1 MSHPVP
7 PGLRGSPVPRSAAL
21 DLEDLLAEIRRRAA
35 GAQASQDR
43 MSGLLDAVVA
53 MSADLDLGTVLLRI
67 VESACRVVHSR
78 YGALGVVDEL
88 SGQLVEFVTHGLA
101 RDERESIGEA
111 PCGRGVLADITRG
124 GAVRIDDIAEHPE
137 SVGYPPNHPIMKT
150 LLAVP
155 IQVRAKRFG
164 TLYVTDRI
172 DGAPFDADDEAVLA
186 ALAAAAGV
194 AIENA
199 QLFRRARRHQEWTE
213 AIGELT
219 QTLLEGRHE
228 RAALARM
235 VKRARD
241 LGNAE
246 LAMMAVDDGTG
257 RLVIQAAERA
267 TPADGSSGSPAPL
280 GQLLEGS
287 RWRLL
292 LASRVPLLL
301 VSQPGDAAGGELSAE
316 LRGRFALPGHGATAL
331 VPITVGEVEVGLIA
345 LAWNL
350 EHQLEATETM
360 EMLTTFGKQMGLA
373 IEAARAQRQR
383 ARTTVLEDRD
393 RIARD
398 MHDHVIQRLYA
409 AGLSLQA
416 AGRVTDGWLATKLDG
431 AVADLDAAVK
441 DIRHA
446 IFELNHPIPE
456 GGLGPELEAL
466 VEKAGEGFG
475 FVPNLAIEGLL
486 SEIPFE
492 LEADVVAVVREAL
505 SNSVRHARASD
516 ADVRVSTLEDLVITV
531 TDNGVGIAPGA
542 PRRGLTNLAERAR
555 ARGGGCRIV
564 AMDPGTRVVWSV
576 PLPQD
581 VAPPAAERG
590 VSVAGGA
597 WGSAPGGAG
606 ALGEGV

>member
-1 MSHPVP
+1 MT
-7 PGLRGSPVPRSAAL
+7 PGVRGSRVPRSAAL

-67 VESACRVVHSR
+67 VESACRVSHSR

-101 RDERESIGEA
+101 RTQRESIGQA
-111 PCGRGVLADITRG
+111 PCRQGVLADITRSG
-124 GAVRIDDIAEHPE
+124 TVRIDDLPSHPE
-137 SVGYPPNHPIMKT
+137 FAGYPPNHPTMKT
-150 LLAVP
+150 LLSVP

-164 TLYVTDRI
+164 TLYVTDRV
-172 DGAPFDADDEAVLA
+172 DGEPFDADDEAVLA

-199 QLFRRARRHQEWTE
+199 QLFRRARRQQKWTE

-246 LAMMAVDDGTG
+246 LAVMAVDDGTG
-257 RLVIQAAERA
+257 RLVIRAAERA
-267 TPADGSSGSPAPL
+267 TPAHGPSGPAPAPL
-280 GQLLEGS
+280 GEMLQGS

-316 LRGRFALPGHGATAL
+316 LRGRFALPRHGATAL

-441 DIRHA
+441 DIRHT

-531 TDNGVGIAPGA
+531 TDNGVGIAPDA
-542 PRRGLTNLAERAR
+542 PRRGLTNLADRAK
-555 ARGGGCRIV
+555 ARGGVCRIV
-564 AMDPGTRVVWSV
+564 ALGAGTQVVWRV

-581 VAPPAAERG
+581 VTPPVADRG
-590 VSVAGGA
+590 D
-597 WGSAPGGAG
+597 P
-606 ALGEGV
+606 

>member
-1 MSHPVP
+1 MTHPVP
-7 PGLRGSPVPRSAAL
+7 PGLRGTPVPRPAAL
-21 DLEDLLAEIRRRAA
+21 DLEDLLDEIRRRAA
-35 GAQASQDR
+35 GARASQDR

-53 MSADLDLGTVLLRI
+53 MSADLDLGAVLSRI
-67 VESACRVVHSR
+67 VESACRVVHCR
-78 YGALGVVDEL
+78 YGALGVIDEL
-88 SGQLVEFVTHGLA
+88 SGQLVEFVTHGLSPQ
-101 RDERESIGEA
+101 ERESIGEV
-111 PCGRGVLADITRG
+111 PSGRGVLADIT
-124 GAVRIDDIAEHPE
+124 GAGPMRIDDVSIPPE
-137 SVGYPPNHPIMKT
+137 AVGYPPNYPTMRS

-155 IQVRAKRFG
+155 IQVRARRFG
-164 TLYVTDRI
+164 TLSVTDRL
-172 DGAPFDADDEAVLA
+172 DGEPFDADDEAVLA

-199 QLFRRARRHQEWTE
+199 QLFRRARRHQKWT
-213 AIGELT
+213 AAMGELT

-235 VKRARD
+235 VKRSRE
-241 LGNAE
+241 LGNAQ

-267 TPADGSSGSPAPL
+267 VPATDGAGMAGAPVPVPL
-280 GQLLEGS
+280 GEALEGS

-301 VSQPGDAAGGELSAE
+301 VSQPEDAAEGELSAD
-316 LRGRFALPGHGATAL
+316 LRRRFALPRHGATAL

-350 EHQLEATETM
+350 EYQFEVTETM
-360 EMLTTFGKQMGLA
+360 EMLTTFGRQMGLA

-416 AGRVTDGWLATKLDG
+416 GARVTDGWLATKLLG

-486 SEIPFE
+486 SEVPFE

-505 SNSVRHARASD
+505 SNSVRHAHATD
-516 ADVRVSTLEDLVITV
+516 ADVRVSTVEDLVITV
-531 TDNGVGIAPGA
+531 TDNGVGISPDA
-542 PRRGLTNLAERAR
+542 PRRGLSNLSERAA
-555 ARGGGCRIV
+555 ARGGRCRIV
-564 AMDPGTRVVWSV
+564 ALDPGTRVIWTV
-576 PLPQD
+576 PLPHD
-581 VAPPAAERG
+581 VAPPAAD
-590 VSVAGGA
+590 
-597 WGSAPGGAG
+597 P
-606 ALGEGV
+606 

>member
-1 MSHPVP
+1 MSESRAA
-7 PGLRGSPVPRSAAL
+7 GLRGSSVPFSAAL
-21 DLEDLLAEIRRRAA
+21 DLDDLLGEIRRRAA

-53 MSADLDLGTVLLRI
+53 MSADLDLATVLVRV

-88 SGQLVEFVTHGLA
+88 SGQLVEFVTHGMTA
-101 RDERESIGEA
+101 EVRESIGEP
-111 PCGRGVLADITRG
+111 PCARGVLAGIVG
-124 GAVRIDDIAEHPE
+124 SGSVRIDDVTLRPE
-137 SVGYPPNHPIMKT
+137 AVGFPTNHPPMRS

-155 IQVRAKRFG
+155 VQVRENRFG
-164 TLYVTDRI
+164 TLYVTDRE
-172 DGAPFDADDEAVLA
+172 DGAAFDADDEAVLV

-199 QLFRRARRHQEWTE
+199 QLLRRARRHQEWTE

-235 VKRARD
+235 VKRSRE
-241 LGNAE
+241 LGDAE
-246 LAMMAVDDGTG
+246 LAVLAVDDGTG
-257 RLVIQAAERA
+257 RLVVQAAERA
-267 TPADGSSGSPAPL
+267 PREAAQPGGSAAPPWPI
-280 GQLLEGS
+280 GGILEGS

-301 VSQPGDAAGGELSAE
+301 VSQPGDAAEGELSAE
-316 LRGRFALPGHGATAL
+316 LRERFALPPYGATAL

-345 LAWNL
+345 LAWNQ
-350 EHQLEATETM
+350 ENQVEATETM
-360 EMLTTFGKQMGLA
+360 EMLTTFAKQMGLA

-409 AGLSLQA
+409 AGLSLQTA
-416 AGRVTDGWLATKLDG
+416 LRVTDGWVATKLES

-446 IFELNHPIPE
+446 IFELNHAIPE

-475 FVPNLAIEGLL
+475 FLPNLAIEGVL
-486 SEIPFE
+486 SEVPFE

-505 SNSVRHARASD
+505 SNSVRHASATD
-516 ADVRVSTLEDLVITV
+516 AEVRVSTLEDLVITV
-531 TDNGVGIAPGA
+531 RDNGVGIGPDI
-542 PRRGLTNLAERAR
+542 PRSGLANLTERAR
-555 ARGGGCRIV
+555 ARGGWCQAR
-564 AMDPGTRVVWSV
+564 PGSPNGTEFVWTV
-576 PLPQD
+576 PLPHGSPGHADD
-581 VAPPAAERG
+581 V
-590 VSVAGGA
+590 
-597 WGSAPGGAG
+597 SA
-606 ALGEGV
+606 